1 MKSSLSWIK
10 QYVPDLDVTAQE
22 YADAMTLSGTK
33 VEEYQDL
40 ADGLDKI
47 VIGRILTVEKH
58 PDADKLVVCQVD
70 VGDETAIQ
78 IVTGAPNVV
87 EGALVPVVLDGGSV
101 AGGHDGKARVPGG
114 IKIKAGKLRGVESA
128 GMICAIEELG
138 SSRDVFPDAPEY
150 GIYIFPE
157 DADVKPGDDA
167 VKALGLDD
175 IVFEYEI
182 TSNRVDCYSI
192 IGIAREAAVTFD
204 KEFKLPSVAPT
215 GNDENAADLIS
226 VEVENEQLCRRF
238 VARVVKD
245 VKVAPSP
252 DWMKKCLRSMGI
264 RPINN
269 LVDITN
275 YVMLEYGQPM
285 HAYDLKHIAG
295 NKIVVKTAH
304 DGDKFVTLDGQERDL
319 FDDSLMI
326 CDGEKPVGL
335 AGIMGC

>member
-1 MKSSLSWIK
+1 M
-10 QYVPDLDVTAQE
+10 
-22 YADAMTLSGTK
+22 
-33 VEEYQDL
+33 
-40 ADGLDKI
+40 
-47 VIGRILTVEKH
+47 
-58 PDADKLVVCQVD
+58 
-70 VGDETAIQ
+70 
-78 IVTGAPNVV
+78 
-87 EGALVPVVLDGGSV
+87 
-101 AGGHDGKARVPGG
+101 
-114 IKIKAGKLRGVESA
+114 
-128 GMICAIEELG
+128 
-138 SSRDVFPDAPEY
+138 
-150 GIYIFPE
+150 
-157 DADVKPGDDA
+157 
-167 VKALGLDD
+167 
-175 IVFEYEI
+175 
-182 TSNRVDCYSI
+182 
-192 IGIAREAAVTFD
+192 
-204 KEFKLPSVAPT
+204 
-215 GNDENAADLIS
+215 
-226 VEVENEQLCRRF
+226 
-238 VARVVKD
+238 VKD